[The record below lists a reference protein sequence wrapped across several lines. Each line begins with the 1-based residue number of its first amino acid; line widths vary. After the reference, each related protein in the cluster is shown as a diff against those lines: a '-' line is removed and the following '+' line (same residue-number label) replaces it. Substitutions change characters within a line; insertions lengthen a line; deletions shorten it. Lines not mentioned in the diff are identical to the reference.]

1 MADYETALVN
11 AIKCIHMLIEDN
23 RKLRESHM
31 PADNG
36 NCRIEINQSKLHDI
50 LSDVLNSRTQ
60 YTIQHLS
67 KYLSDRASDFIT
79 IVGR

>member
-1 MADYETALVN
+1 MTDYETALVN

-36 NCRIEINQSKLHDI
+36 NCRIEINQSKLAD
-50 LSDVLNSRTQ
+50 LLYEAEANGNGYAKTAV
-60 YTIQHLS
+60 
-67 KYLSDRASDFIT
+67 YLSDRSSDFIT